1 MENTT
6 RSNNSNISYADQGCR
21 GCMNF
26 YDGKYCKKWRDI
38 VPKDVV
44 SEGCDAVDQFPPFPE
59 D

>member
-1 MENTT
+1 
-6 RSNNSNISYADQGCR
+6 
-21 GCMNF
+21 MNF

-44 SEGCDAVDQFPPFPE
+44 PKGCDAVDQFPPFPE